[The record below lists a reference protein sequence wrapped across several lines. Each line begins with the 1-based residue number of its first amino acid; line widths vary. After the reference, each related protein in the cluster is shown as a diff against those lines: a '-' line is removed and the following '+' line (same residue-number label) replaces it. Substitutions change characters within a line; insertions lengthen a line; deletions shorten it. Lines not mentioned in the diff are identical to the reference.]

1 MNIAIKNIFNK
12 FKIEDSD
19 SKSKFNKY
27 KKILNYIGKVIS
39 SAIIVLLVLIGAF
52 LVYYVVAAQKY
63 KNDPT
68 QKPAINMYTIISGS
82 MEPTIHVYDVV
93 FDIAPKSPQDIKVG
107 DVITFTS
114 TSSISQGLLVTHR
127 VQDIR
132 IVNGKYEYV
141 TKGDYNPTADSST
154 AKYEDIIGKVAFK
167 IPQLGRVQ
175 FFVSSKAGWFFVV
188 LLPAMGVIVY
198 DVMKLIKLLSTKNV
212 SDKVESKMSKSS
224 GDIKIDNIRSVLKK
238 KDYQD
243 NFNKLKELH
252 SGSEVVLEDNINRD
266 DYLKRLNDLKNK
278 NNTKQFWYY
287 FFVKLC
293 KVSCY

>member
-1 MNIAIKNIFNK
+1 MNISLNNIMS
-12 FKIEDSD
+12 FKTKDSD
-19 SKSKFNKY
+19 NKSKFSKY
-27 KKILNYIGKVIS
+27 KKILNYIGKIVS

-93 FDIAPKSPQDIKVG
+93 FDVAPKSPQDIKVG

-198 DVMKLIKLLSTKNV
+198 DVMKLVKLLSTKSV
-212 SDKVESKMSKSS
+212 SDKVESKESNSS
-224 GDIKIDNIRSVLKK
+224 GDIKIDSIRSVLKK

-243 NFNKLKELH
+243 NFNKLKSINSNSDVNDYE
-252 SGSEVVLEDNINRD
+252 SKNINRD
-266 DYLKRLNDLKNK
+266 DYLERLNKLKNK
-278 NNTKQFWYY
+278 NNTR
-287 FFVKLC
+287 
-293 KVSCY
+293 

>member
-127 VQDIR
+127 VQDIK

-212 SDKVESKMSKSS
+212 SDKVESKDSKSS

-243 NFNKLKELH
+243 NFNKLKSINSNSNVNDYE
-252 SGSEVVLEDNINRD
+252 GKNINRD
-266 DYLKRLNDLKNK
+266 DYLERLKNLKNK
-278 NNTKQFWYY
+278 NTK
-287 FFVKLC
+287 
-293 KVSCY
+293 

>member
-93 FDIAPKSPQDIKVG
+93 FDVAPKSPQDIKVG

-127 VQDIR
+127 VQDIK

-212 SDKVESKMSKSS
+212 SDKVESKDSKSS

-243 NFNKLKELH
+243 NFNKLKSINSNSNVNDYE
-252 SGSEVVLEDNINRD
+252 GKNINRD
-266 DYLKRLNDLKNK
+266 DYLERLKNLKNK
-278 NNTKQFWYY
+278 NTK
-287 FFVKLC
+287 
-293 KVSCY
+293 